1 MSNNI
6 LRNIARFI
14 FLVLLQ
20 VLVFNNIQVFAFIT
34 PFIYI
39 LFIILLPFETPK
51 WFRLVLGFILGLTI
65 DMFSN
70 SGGIHT
76 ASTVLIAFISPW
88 AQNMVSSKEE
98 YEPGVQ
104 PGIKNQGFRWF
115 FFYSLIL
122 TSAHHIFLFY
132 LEVFSFVDFFRTLW
146 HAMLNIVFTMV
157 FIICSQYIFM
167 RKNRQ

>member
-1 MSNNI
+1 MSNTI
-6 LRNIARFI
+6 IRNIARFI

-20 VLVFNNIQVFAFIT
+20 ALIFNTIQVFSFIT

-51 WFRLVLGFILGLTI
+51 WLRLVLGFFLGLVI

-76 ASTVLIAFISPW
+76 ASTVMIAFISPW
-88 AQNMVSSKEE
+88 VQNIVSSKEE
-98 YEPGVQ
+98 YEPGFQ

-122 TSAHHIFLFY
+122 TSAHHILLFY
-132 LEVFSFVDFFRTLW
+132 LEIFSFTNFFGTLW
-146 HAMLNIVFTMV
+146 HALLNVIFTMT
-157 FIICSQYIFM
+157 FIITSQYIFYT
-167 RKNRQ
+167 RK

>member
-1 MSNNI
+1 MTNSFI
-6 LRNIARFI
+6 RIIVRFI

-20 VLVFNNIQVFAFIT
+20 VLVFNNIQVFAFVT

-51 WFRLVLGFILGLTI
+51 WLRLILGFFLGLMI

-76 ASTVLIAFISPW
+76 ASTVLMAFVSPW
-88 AQNMVSSKEE
+88 VQTIVSSKED
-98 YEPGVQ
+98 YEPGEQ
-104 PGIKNQGFRWF
+104 PGIRNQGFRWF

-122 TSAHHIFLFY
+122 TSVHHIFLFY
-132 LEVFSFVDFFRTLW
+132 LEIFSFYDFFRTFW
-146 HAMLNIVFTMV
+146 HALLNVIFTMT
-157 FIICSQYIFM
+157 FIISSQYLFY
-167 RKNRQ
+167 RKK